1 MAEEMGADEVAR
13 KQFSTAFRGFDQ
25 YEVRAFLAQ
34 VASTIATLRERE
46 KAFRE
51 KVAGLE
57 AASPAP
63 HRADEVDLE
72 QALGAEMT
80 KVLHAAREAAS
91 EIRVHAEES
100 VARLLREAT
109 DEAASLRADAESI
122 LAKRTEEAEAQ
133 AAALI
138 AAAEERGREMVGEAQ
153 SVRER
158 MLKDL
163 SRKRKVAAVQLEQ
176 LLAAR
181 QRLLDAYDVVR
192 QNLDSVTDELNGAEE
207 QAKLAADVAGF
218 KRRAEEPA
226 DDVELSTPVSDAGPS
241 HEPESTPEP
250 EPSSPTVVVIEDAD
264 AAAGDPTGGSGA
276 PGDDRRS
283 SSLRLLRRKPEPVES
298 IEDGGSEGE
307 VHEGVRLL
315 RPEATPAPRPVS
327 LVRDE
332 PESAG
337 EELGEPEL
345 PDAAVDDDLDEP
357 DLPEDEVLDGEVLD
371 GEGFGDDAPAA
382 PVEDLFARLR
392 ADRAA
397 ALEHAQTVLTEPE
410 PEAAV
415 EPESESEPEPEV
427 AVDEPGADVGVPP
440 ESPEAAGDAVFEAR
454 DAALEPLERALTR
467 ALKRAL
473 ADEQN
478 EVLDTLRR
486 AKRTPS
492 LEELMPSAER
502 HAERFAAVSGEHL
515 RAGVEVGAASHDGAA
530 PDVDELAHQFGAD
543 ITDDVRARVGRA
555 LDSTGNDDEALVEAI
570 SATYREWKTSRSE
583 PFARHHLAAAY
594 ALGAF
599 SALEDGSL
607 RWIVDVA
614 EGGCP
619 DCDDNALAGPTPKGE
634 RYPTGQA
641 HPPAHMGCRCLV
653 VPLAK

>member
-1 MAEEMGADEVAR
+1 
-13 KQFSTAFRGFDQ
+13 
-25 YEVRAFLAQ
+25 
-34 VASTIATLRERE
+34 
-46 KAFRE
+46 
-51 KVAGLE
+51 
-57 AASPAP
+57 
-63 HRADEVDLE
+63 
-72 QALGAEMT
+72 MT

-109 DEAASLRADAESI
+109 DEATSLRADAEAI
-122 LAKRTEEAEAQ
+122 LAKRSEEAEAE
-133 AAALI
+133 AAAII

-163 SRKRKVAAVQLEQ
+163 SRKRKVAVVQLEQ

-192 QNLDSVTDELNGAEE
+192 QNLDSVTDELSGAEE
-207 QAKLAADVAGF
+207 QAKLAAEVAGF
-218 KRRAEEPA
+218 KRLAEDEASRPEVVG
-226 DDVELSTPVSDAGPS
+226 DDAPPTVSLVP
-241 HEPESTPEP
+241 PTPEHEVAQDP
-250 EPSSPTVVVIEDAD
+250 SPTPSSTAIVIIDEDAAVQPPAG
-264 AAAGDPTGGSGA
+264 AATDRPV
-276 PGDDRRS
+276 DDRRS
-283 SSLRLLRRKPEPVES
+283 SSLRLLRRKPDPGEPAVE
-298 IEDGGSEGE
+298 EGGGE
-307 VHEGVRLL
+307 EHEGVRLL
-315 RPEATPAPRPVS
+315 RPEATPAPRPVG

-332 PESAG
+332 PAPTAEPDPAG
-337 EELGEPEL
+337 GVEPEVGL
-345 PDAAVDDDLDEP
+345 ESDV
-357 DLPEDEVLDGEVLD
+357 EVLDVEAPD
-371 GEGFGDDAPAA
+371 GEGLGGDAPAA

-397 ALEHAQTVLTEPE
+397 ALEHAETVL
-410 PEAAV
+410 
-415 EPESESEPEPEV
+415 SEPEPEPAV
-427 AVDEPGADVGVPP
+427 ETSAAVDAPAPAPVEPVEVAA
-440 ESPEAAGDAVFEAR
+440 SPSAPAAGGDAVFEAR

-492 LEELMPSAER
+492 LDELMPSAES
-502 HAERFAAVSGEHL
+502 HAERFAAVAGDHL
-515 RAGVEVGAASHDGAA
+515 RAGVEVGAASQGGAA
-530 PDVDELAHQFGAD
+530 PEVDELAHQFGAD

-555 LDSTGNDDEALVEAI
+555 LDSTGSDDEALVEAI

-599 SALEDGSL
+599 SALDDGSQ
-607 RWIVDVA
+607 RWVVDVA

>member
-34 VASTIATLRERE
+34 VASTLATLRERE

-57 AASPAP
+57 AATPASSN
-63 HRADEVDLE
+63 ADEVDLE

-109 DEAASLRADAESI
+109 DEAVSLRADAEAI
-122 LAKRTEEAEAQ
+122 LAKRSEEAEAE
-133 AAALI
+133 AAAII

-163 SRKRKVAAVQLEQ
+163 SRKRKVAVVQLEQ

-192 QNLDSVTDELNGAEE
+192 QNLDSVTDELSGAEE
-207 QAKLAADVAGF
+207 QAKLAAEVAGF
-218 KRRAEEPA
+218 KRLAEDATSDPA
-226 DDVELSTPVSDAGPS
+226 PVGDDAPPTVSLVPPTPDHEVAHDPS
-241 HEPESTPEP
+241 PT
-250 EPSSPTVVVIEDAD
+250 PSSTAIVIIDDE
-264 AAAGDPTGGSGA
+264 AAAQPPGA
-276 PGDDRRS
+276 TTARPVDDRRS
-283 SSLRLLRRKPEPVES
+283 SSLRLLRRKPDPGEPAVE
-298 IEDGGSEGE
+298 EGGGE
-307 VHEGVRLL
+307 EHEGVRLL
-315 RPEATPAPRPVS
+315 RPEATPAPRPVA
-327 LVRDE
+327 LVQDE
-332 PESAG
+332 PAPAAEPDPDT
-337 EELGEPEL
+337 EPE
-345 PDAAVDDDLDEP
+345 PQVDVESDVEA
-357 DLPEDEVLDGEVLD
+357 LD
-371 GEGFGDDAPAA
+371 GEGLGDDAPAA

-397 ALEHAQTVLTEPE
+397 ALEHAETVL
-410 PEAAV
+410 
-415 EPESESEPEPEV
+415 SESEPEPEPEPAVEPSAVVDAPAPEPV
-427 AVDEPGADVGVPP
+427 AVAA
-440 ESPEAAGDAVFEAR
+440 SLHAPEAGGDAVFEAR
-454 DAALEPLERALTR
+454 DTALEPLERALTR

-492 LEELMPSAER
+492 LDELMPSTES
-502 HAERFAAVSGEHL
+502 HAERFAAVAAEHL

-530 PDVDELAHQFGAD
+530 PAVDELAHQFGAD

-555 LDSTGNDDEALVEAI
+555 LDSTGSDDEALVEAI

-594 ALGAF
+594 ALGVF
-599 SALEDGSL
+599 SALADGSQ
-607 RWIVDVA
+607 RWVVDVA